1 MIIAN
6 EMSWGMLDLIGS
18 TAGNPQG
25 LSQKI
30 LGMKPQTMFFID
42 EIHALRKPVQEVLYP
57 VLEDNRL
64 LYRMGSAQGEFAL
77 PPLTV
82 IGATTDLGK
91 LAQPFID
98 RFQLDFALQ
107 FYEPDELEVIGQ
119 ITAGK
124 LGLELPDGAL
134 ELVAGRSRGTPR
146 IMNTNLKWLRDFKI
160 YRHAVLTDTAFVE
173 EVLWTKLKID
183 PEGLRPLDR
192 NYLRALSGSDRPV
205 GIEALASRLRQAKV
219 TLENTVEP
227 YLMYT
232 GMAERA
238 GNGRVI
244 TDKGRAHLAWL
255 KDRRRRN

>member
-1 MIIAN
+1 MIIAS
-6 EMSWGMLDLIGS
+6 EMGWGLFDLIGS

-30 LGMKPQTMFFID
+30 LGMKSKTMFFVD

-64 LYRMGSAQGEFAL
+64 LYRIGSASGEFAL
-77 PPLTV
+77 PPMTI

-91 LAQPFID
+91 LSQPFID

-107 FYEPDELEVIGQ
+107 FYEPDELEEIGQ
-119 ITAGK
+119 ITARK
-124 LGLELPDGAL
+124 LDLELPEGAMD
-134 ELVAGRSRGTPR
+134 LVANRSRGTPR

-160 YRHAVLTDTAFVE
+160 YKKVDLTDSAFVE

-192 NYLRALSGSDRPV
+192 NYLRALSRSDRPV
-205 GIEALASRLRQAKV
+205 GIDALASRLRQARV

-232 GMAERA
+232 GLAERS
-238 GNGRVI
+238 GSGRII

-255 KDRRRRN
+255 KDRRRKN